1 MLPIGIELI
10 ISVQS
15 NWKRKKLKAIIEV
28 RDISGQSNGKQG
40 ESIKAWEDKGIWQRA
55 PRRSSGNTAGTIAY
69 RNSPFMLDILL
80 QIGVDDK
87 DWIMV
92 GEDGGCCISCYIFV

>member
-1 MLPIGIELI
+1 MLLIGIELI

-15 NWKRKKLKAIIEV
+15 NWKRKKLKAIEEV
-28 RDISGQSNGKQG
+28 RDISGQSNGKKG
-40 ESIKAWEDKGIWQRA
+40 ESIKAWDNKGIRQIA

-69 RNSPFMLDILL
+69 RKSSFMLGILL

-92 GEDGGCCISCYIFV
+92 GEDGGCCINRYTFV

>member
-28 RDISGQSNGKQG
+28 RDISGQSNGKLG

-55 PRRSSGNTAGTIAY
+55 PRRSFGNIYRIYRHPCIGHDVSDWAG
-69 RNSPFMLDILL
+69 
-80 QIGVDDK
+80 
-87 DWIMV
+87 
-92 GEDGGCCISCYIFV
+92 